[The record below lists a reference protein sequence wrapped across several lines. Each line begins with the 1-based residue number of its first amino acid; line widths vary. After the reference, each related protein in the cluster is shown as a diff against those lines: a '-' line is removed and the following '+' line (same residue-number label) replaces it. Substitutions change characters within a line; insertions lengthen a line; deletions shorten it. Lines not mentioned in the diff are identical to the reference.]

1 LDLDDGLRPYI
12 EQARDTGA
20 SSWLNALPIREQQLD
35 LNKEQF
41 SDALC
46 MRYNFLLSGLKSFCE
61 CGSPFSVTHALDCKK
76 GGFVAQ
82 RHDNLRD
89 LLTHLLSKVCKPVEA
104 EPHLLPVTNEELALR
119 TANQAD
125 EARLDIKAHG
135 FWQRGQTAFFDLR
148 VTHVNSSSQ
157 RNKSTSNIFKS
168 HEMAKKREYL
178 ERVIEVEHGTFTPLV
193 FGTNGGMGVECQR
206 FVKQLCACLAEKT
219 DESYADICTWLRTRI
234 SVDILKSAIT
244 CVRGSRVPFRKA
256 ATNAEDFSLMNVR
269 ALNTE

>member
-1 LDLDDGLRPYI
+1 
-12 EQARDTGA
+12 
-20 SSWLNALPIREQQLD
+20 
-35 LNKEQF
+35 
-41 SDALC
+41 
-46 MRYNFLLSGLKSFCE
+46 MRYNFPLSGLKSFCE

-135 FWQRGQTAFFDLR
+135 FWQWGQTAFFDLR

-178 ERVIEVEHGTFTPLV
+178 ERVIEVEHGTFTPPSIWNKWRNGCGMSKIRQTTVRMFGYKAGPVCCDLKTLKLEMVCLYLILRLKTQLV
-193 FGTNGGMGVECQR
+193 CPR
-206 FVKQLCACLAEKT
+206 A
-219 DESYADICTWLRTRI
+219 SYKETR
-234 SVDILKSAIT
+234 D
-244 CVRGSRVPFRKA
+244 
-256 ATNAEDFSLMNVR
+256 
-269 ALNTE
+269 